1 MDLTSLNCPFCKKRI
16 SNWCRKA
23 KNVDSLIDKNLWTRI
38 QKDFENE
45 VRARQDGT
53 ATTLFDEGGFSH
65 DFVFEDGA
73 IGKEF
78 EEQMKQIRAEE
89 QSRRDKELVESRKL
103 IEAIQLE
110 ELGNNLN
117 GNLDNKRIRLSENE
131 TGTKKLEAQIEQQK
145 KDEEL
150 ARRLQSEDEVTNN
163 GGNSP
168 GVSTRKTPMRPSE
181 NDTGMYCI
189 LMYIAKLL
197 PSPFGYTLFSKV
209 FCIWGFLPI
218 FAPSKFFIK
227 YYQY

>member
-1 MDLTSLNCPFCKKRI
+1 MDLTSLHCPFCKKRI

-45 VRARQDGT
+45 IRARQDGT

-78 EEQMKQIRAEE
+78 EEQMKKIRAEE
-89 QSRRDKELVESRKL
+89 QIRRDKELVESRKL

-117 GNLDNKRIRLSENE
+117 NGNLDNKRIRLSENE
-131 TGTKKLEAQIEQQK
+131 TGNKQLEAQIEQQK

-150 ARRLQSEDEVTNN
+150 ARRLQSESEFANS
-163 GGNSP
+163 GRNSP
-168 GVSTRKTPMRPSE
+168 GVSTRKTPMKPSE
-181 NDTGMYCI
+181 NETGM
-189 LMYIAKLL
+189 
-197 PSPFGYTLFSKV
+197 
-209 FCIWGFLPI
+209 
-218 FAPSKFFIK
+218 
-227 YYQY
+227 

>member
-1 MDLTSLNCPFCKKRI
+1 MDLTSLHCPFCKKRI

-45 VRARQDGT
+45 IRARQDGT

-117 GNLDNKRIRLSENE
+117 NGNLDNKRIRLSENE
-131 TGTKKLEAQIEQQK
+131 TGNKQLEAQIEQQK

-150 ARRLQSEDEVTNN
+150 ARRLQSESEVTNN

-168 GVSTRKTPMRPSE
+168 GVSTRKTPMKPSE
-181 NDTGMYCI
+181 NETGMY
-189 LMYIAKLL
+189 YIRNTFTPKLPL
-197 PSPFGYTLFSKV
+197 FIRVTLF
-209 FCIWGFLPI
+209 
-218 FAPSKFFIK
+218 
-227 YYQY
+227 

>member
-1 MDLTSLNCPFCKKRI
+1 MDLTSLHCPFCKKRI

-23 KNVDSLIDKNLWTRI
+23 KNIDSLIDKNLWTRI

-45 VRARQDGT
+45 IRARQDGT

-117 GNLDNKRIRLSENE
+117 NGNLDNKRIRLSENE
-131 TGTKKLEAQIEQQK
+131 TGNRQLEAQIEQQK

-150 ARRLQSEDEVTNN
+150 ARRLQLEESTNK
-163 GGNSP
+163 GGNSL
-168 GVSTRKTPMRPSE
+168 GVSTRKTPMKPSS
-181 NDTGMYCI
+181 
-189 LMYIAKLL
+189 AFL
-197 PSPFGYTLFSKV
+197 PSTSRSASKQTKGRQMTLEEMLNFRAKRKRDESE
-209 FCIWGFLPI
+209 
-218 FAPSKFFIK
+218 
-227 YYQY
+227 